1 MKGATQC
8 AKKVRQVF
16 KSLRSSL
23 GKVNRPQPGDPIMQL
38 ILGIFS
44 RDMQESRAR
53 EALDRLHQMVVDYN
67 ELRVIPP
74 SELATAVEDFPDCR
88 SKCEDIS
95 RALNKIFAIEHV
107 VSMERIA
114 GGSKSDAA
122 AYLAGVPGLE
132 AYTRARIRLLGFGHH
147 AIPLDEAMW
156 AYARAH
162 GLVDETCTLDE
173 AQSFLER
180 QISSEDALEFVALL
194 RKQAWSEFAAAVRK
208 GDVAR
213 IRSVPPDRTTR
224 NMLQLIASG
233 AAALPETDAEFVPE
247 GFEEPGEETPA
258 IEPGSGEGGDG
269 EVRPA
274 KKKKPSKTASRP
286 AAKVKPTA
294 SKAAP
299 REKGK
304 RSKSASSR
312 ARTA

>member
-8 AKKVRQVF
+8 AKKVKQVF

-44 RDMQESRAR
+44 RDAQEARAR
-53 EALDRLHQMVVDYN
+53 EALDRFHQMVVDYN

-74 SELATAVEDFPDCR
+74 SELALAVEDFPDPR
-88 SKCEDIS
+88 TKCEDLS
-95 RALNKIFAIEHV
+95 RALNRIFAIEHV
-107 VSMERIA
+107 VSLERIA
-114 GGSKSDAA
+114 GGAKADAA
-122 AYLAGVPGLE
+122 NYLAGIPGLE

-162 GLVDETCTLDE
+162 DLVAADCSLEE

-180 QISSEDALEFVALL
+180 QVTAEDALEFIALL
-194 RKQAWSEFAAAVRK
+194 RKQAWSEFSSAVRK
-208 GDVAR
+208 GDVER

-233 AAALPETDAEFVPE
+233 AAALPETDEEFVPE
-247 GFEEPGEETPA
+247 GFEEAPEEAPA
-258 IEPGSGEGGDG
+258 IEPDSALDENGAAK
-269 EVRPA
+269 PA
-274 KKKKPSKTASRP
+274 KKSKKKPPKAAAAGP
-286 AAKVKPTA
+286 KPKAKAAAKG
-294 SKAAP
+294 
-299 REKGK
+299 KGK
-304 RSKSASSR
+304 RSAKASTRAQSA
-312 ARTA
+312 